1 MSTERSDWSGAGID
15 FERHVAM
22 VPIQLGELHL
32 VVELYCSSSSVG
44 MICLVRRTV
53 VFAVVMST
61 FLQICVES
69 ALRVTTKLNIQLVD
83 PSTNLMMCA
92 ALSSSRMVSNWDRLA
107 KSIFCC
113 GCTIGSTLSSISSL
127 TCWYLWL
134 PTPLNTSLC
143 LSRMC
148 WRVVF
153 NAKMVFLHSQSALV
167 AKGVRT
173 GGISWYDMC
182 WISIGS
188 GGSIMAWSLIYSGLS
203 FILISRIA
211 RLNVLFLLRRCCCTV
226 SEVT

>member
-1 MSTERSDWSGAGID
+1 MSTERSDWSGAGIN

-69 ALRVTTKLNIQLVD
+69 ALRVTTKLNIQSVD

-127 TCWYLWL
+127 TCGICDCQRPWTRPCVCRGCVEGLCLMPRWCSCIANQRWL
-134 PTPLNTSLC
+134 P
-143 LSRMC
+143 
-148 WRVVF
+148 RVLGQE
-153 NAKMVFLHSQSALV
+153 AFL
-167 AKGVRT
+167 
-173 GGISWYDMC
+173 DMIC
-182 WISIGS
+182 VEY
-188 GGSIMAWSLIYSGLS
+188 L
-203 FILISRIA
+203 
-211 RLNVLFLLRRCCCTV
+211 
-226 SEVT
+226 